1 MAFPPRPGMVPPP
14 GMLHAPPPGMPV
26 YGMIPIPP
34 GAPPPSMV
42 PPGSGPPRFPPN
54 MPGQPFRPNHMQ
66 RPPPDIVAPP
76 VAPAGSPAVTVFVG
90 NITERAQDGMVRHLL
105 NTCGPVL
112 SWKRVQGATG
122 KLQAFGFCEYG
133 NPDAALRA
141 IRILHDWEVGDK
153 KLVVKVDAKTK
164 DVLDDYRNKRIRA
177 ITGKS
182 PPINDGK
189 EGNDKQDAIFM
200 DADVKHEDRM
210 TQDRIRAILHDH
222 DQEMAN
228 YIPPEKKKVKKQPYS
243 NIGPD
248 GEVVRTGPKESLD
261 DVEMEDGKRD
271 IIHREIDKFRET
283 MLIREKEKEE
293 EKKKSE
299 VKDSK
304 DDGSKD
310 EKRDKRKERDRNSRE
325 IGSRRSHKKSAS
337 RSKSKEGSPGPVIIG
352 TKFRDQRSRSRRNR
366 SRSKDRSR
374 SMEKER
380 ELRERE
386 RVRERERE
394 REKEKERERET
405 EREYERER
413 RERSRER
420 ERNRRDKTPKEI
432 WKEQDTEDEE
442 RDRKK
447 AERKARDKETSYQER
462 LRKWELR
469 EQRMNAEYKKDKLK
483 EVKRLEDIEREAKK
497 LREFLEDYD
506 DDRDDDKYY
515 KNEKLDRRMNDRER
529 EAMRDAEDRRLER
542 EEIEELRA
550 QIVKEGHGDPNAELE
565 RRMTLQ
571 GAMDNAVR
579 TSNGLLN
586 PIPSSV
592 LAGQSTNQNGLHHRL
607 QPSTAGGR
615 SISNEVE
622 IIEPDIVHLSP
633 PPRRVPLP
641 IGVPSRTE
649 VYGDVPPPPVDPF
662 ISQHSAND
670 TSSTHSTNNAAATYA
685 QNSEVNQDQDNSE
698 IYNNRDCDDDH
709 DGDYQDAPPS
719 PEDQT
724 SPHHNSSPAKNTS
737 TSGFKPIGVPSISL
751 MPVPAP
757 STKTVVAKEEG
768 GITTKPTT
776 SVSSGRKKMDVKDV
790 FNQDDD
796 ETPSHVNKRNRKGVP
811 SPTKKVSSKDAN
823 KMSSEEKR
831 KHIKS
836 LIEKIPTDKTALFEY
851 PIDWDL
857 VDNPLMEKRI
867 RPWVNKK
874 ISEYIGEPEP
884 TLTDFICSKVLAG
897 SRPDAVLEDVRM
909 VLDEEADVF
918 VVKMWRLLIYE
929 IESKKFKA
937 AAGTDNTGS
946 AGAGSTTTTGGNSNT

>member
-14 GMLHAPPPGMPV
+14 GMVHGPPPGMPV

-34 GAPPPSMV
+34 GAPPPMV
-42 PPGSGPPRFPPN
+42 PPGGGPPRFPPN
-54 MPGQPFRPNHMQ
+54 MPGQQYRPNHMQ

-76 VAPAGSPAVTVFVG
+76 VAPAGSQAVTVFVG

-164 DVLDDYRNKRIRA
+164 DVLDEYRKKRIRA

-182 PPINDGK
+182 PPPDSDEK
-189 EGNDKQDAIFM
+189 DGNDKQDAIFM

-210 TQDRIRAILHDH
+210 TKDRIKAILHDH

-293 EKKKSE
+293 EKKKLE
-299 VKDSK
+299 ERETK
-304 DDGSKD
+304 DDVRD
-310 EKRDKRKERDRNSRE
+310 EKRERRKDRDRESRE
-325 IGSRRSHKKSAS
+325 RGSRRSHKRSATRS
-337 RSKSKEGSPGPVIIG
+337 RSKEGSKSPIIIG
-352 TKFRDQRSRSRRNR
+352 TRNRDQRSRSKRNR
-366 SRSKDRSR
+366 SRSRDRSR
-374 SMEKER
+374 SREREQKER
-380 ELRERE
+380 E
-386 RVRERERE
+386 RERERE
-394 REKEKERERET
+394 REKEKERERE
-405 EREYERER
+405 REYERER
-413 RERSRER
+413 RERSRDRER
-420 ERNRRDKTPKEI
+420 ERSRRDKSTKEI
-432 WKEQDTEDEE
+432 WKEQDMEDEE

-469 EQRMNAEYKKDKLK
+469 EQRMQSDYKKDKSK
-483 EVKRLEDIEREAKK
+483 EMKRADDIEREGKK

-506 DDRDDDKYY
+506 DDKDDEKYY

-529 EAMRDAEDRRLER
+529 EAIKDAEDRRLER
-542 EEIEELRA
+542 EEIEELRI

-579 TSNGLLN
+579 GSNGLLN

-592 LAGQSTNQNGLHHRL
+592 IAGQTANHNGLHHRL
-607 QPSTAGGR
+607 HSHTGGDGG
-615 SISNEVE
+615 ISSEVE
-622 IIEPDIVHLSP
+622 IIEPDVVHLSP
-633 PPRRVPLP
+633 PRVPLP
-641 IGVPSRTE
+641 TGGSLKTDKYEDSTLTSLDPSAS
-649 VYGDVPPPPVDPF
+649 V
-662 ISQHSAND
+662 QN
-670 TSSTHSTNNAAATYA
+670 TNNMSSGNQINVAESYA
-685 QNSEVNQDQDNSE
+685 PRGEMNQGSSDA
-698 IYNNRDCDDDH
+698 YNNQDCDDDH
-709 DGDYQDAPPS
+709 DGDYHDAPPS
-719 PEDQT
+719 PDDLT
-724 SPHHNSSPAKNTS
+724 NSNSSPAKTS
-737 TSGFKPIGVPSISL
+737 ATSGFKPIGVPSISL

-757 STKTVVAKEEG
+757 SAKVASKEDG
-768 GITTKPTT
+768 SHINKSVF
-776 SVSSGRKKMDVKDV
+776 SVSTGRKKMDVKDV

-811 SPTKKVSSKDAN
+811 SPTKKVSSKDATR
-823 KMSSEEKR
+823 MSSEEKR

-836 LIEKIPTDKTALFEY
+836 LIDKIPTDKTALFQY

-897 SRPDAVLEDVRM
+897 SPPDAVLEDVRM

-937 AAGTDNTGS
+937 AAGTENTGA
-946 AGAGSTTTTGGNSNT
+946 AGAGNTTTSGEN

>member
-14 GMLHAPPPGMPV
+14 GMVHAPPPGMPV

-34 GAPPPSMV
+34 GAPPPNMV
-42 PPGSGPPRFPPN
+42 PPGGGPPRFPPN

-76 VAPAGSPAVTVFVG
+76 VAPAGSQAVTVFVG

-164 DVLDDYRNKRIRA
+164 DVLDEYRKKRIRA

-182 PPINDGK
+182 PPPDNDDK
-189 EGNDKQDAIFM
+189 DSNEKQDAIFM

-210 TQDRIRAILHDH
+210 TQDRIKAILHDH

-243 NIGPD
+243 NVGPD

-293 EKKKSE
+293 EKKKLE
-299 VKDSK
+299 ERESK
-304 DDGSKD
+304 DDGRD
-310 EKRDKRKERDRNSRE
+310 EKRDRRRDKERDSRE
-325 IGSRRSHKKSAS
+325 RGSRRSHKRSPTRS
-337 RSKSKEGSPGPVIIG
+337 RSKEGSRSPMVVGVVRN
-352 TKFRDQRSRSRRNR
+352 RDQRSRSKRNR
-366 SRSKDRSR
+366 SRSRDRSR
-374 SMEKER
+374 SRER
-380 ELRERE
+380 ELKE
-386 RVRERERE
+386 RERERE
-394 REKEKERERET
+394 RERDKEKERER

-413 RERSRER
+413 RERSRDR
-420 ERNRRDKTPKEI
+420 ERNRRDKSTKEI
-432 WKEQDTEDEE
+432 WKEQDMEDEE

-469 EQRMNAEYKKDKLK
+469 EQRMQSDYKKDKSKELK
-483 EVKRLEDIEREAKK
+483 RIEDIEREAKK

-506 DDRDDDKYY
+506 DDRDDEKYY

-529 EAMRDAEDRRLER
+529 EAVKDAEDRRLER
-542 EEIEELRA
+542 EEIEELRL

-579 TSNGLLN
+579 GSNGLLN

-592 LAGQSTNQNGLHHRL
+592 LAGQSANQNGLH
-607 QPSTAGGR
+607 S
-615 SISNEVE
+615 SEVE

-633 PPRRVPLP
+633 PRVPLP
-641 IGVPSRTE
+641 PGNTMKTDK
-649 VYGDVPPPPVDPF
+649 YGDSTLNSIVPPASV
-662 ISQHSAND
+662 Q
-670 TSSTHSTNNAAATYA
+670 TNNELSSGNQINIAEPYA
-685 QNSEVNQDQDNSE
+685 QRGDMNQESSDA
-698 IYNNRDCDDDH
+698 YNNQDCDDH
-709 DGDYQDAPPS
+709 DDYQDAPPS
-719 PEDQT
+719 PDDETDQNT
-724 SPHHNSSPAKNTS
+724 SPPKNSAS
-737 TSGFKPIGVPSISL
+737 SGFKPIGVPSISL

-757 STKTVVAKEEG
+757 SSKTVASKEDSSHSN
-768 GITTKPTT
+768 KSVF

-811 SPTKKVSSKDAN
+811 SPTKKLSSKDATR
-823 KMSSEEKR
+823 MSSEEKR

-836 LIEKIPTDKTALFEY
+836 LIDKIPTDKTALFQY
-851 PIDWDL
+851 PIEWDL

-897 SRPDAVLEDVRM
+897 SPPDAVLEDVRM

-937 AAGTDNTGS
+937 AAGAESTGG
-946 AGAGSTTTTGGNSNT
+946 AGTGSTTTSGGN